1 MIHEDDELDDMQG
14 MDAPEPTIC
23 PHCGGTGGHPYLP
36 RSCSFCGG
44 SGELSGECYDTRYR
58 ITKFRATSDNRL
70 EF

>member
-23 PHCGGTGGHPYLP
+23 PHCGG
-36 RSCSFCGG
+36 

-58 ITKFRATSDNRL
+58 ITKYRATSDNRY